1 MSLPER
7 FDRYRIDSTLGSGG
21 MGAVFAA
28 FDTKLKRRVALKIL
42 HHQSSVDALAQ
53 IMREARAAAAL
64 DHPNTVQVFD
74 VGEVD
79 GKPFMSME
87 YVDGISLRS
96 LIHSGAA
103 SRGEL
108 LRLLSDV
115 AKALAHAHRAGLV
128 HRDIKPE
135 NVMIRT
141 DGVVKVLDFGI
152 ARRLNAPIDGPG
164 ATLPLKGSEG
174 SSNFAG
180 TPLYMAP
187 EQARG
192 EPLDPRCDQ
201 FAWGLVAFELFAG
214 RLPWSSEGGA
224 MAYLAALTS
233 LPAPS
238 LASIDPSIPSVVV
251 DVVARA
257 LSTSRDD
264 RFPTMNDLIASF
276 GVLPG
281 ASERPASRESGD
293 RADPLA
299 ETALASGAERQR
311 TGDALVLTRR
321 SRGRRRSLALA
332 GGFALVAV
340 VAAGLFLSFGR
351 KRPGDAATSQSAVS
365 SAKAASRVPVLDLP
379 RPSTKSAEAM
389 DAYLAGLR
397 AERDWDFDDA
407 VGSMRR
413 ALRSDPDLAAAS
425 FRLGVFLI
433 VHQPNEARDAFAAAS
448 RLRDRLSARDA
459 DVLDAMRPWFA
470 VPSKPDAAAD
480 ALALLERR
488 YPGDA
493 ELLMLRGAGYFM
505 AGRHAEAVPVLK
517 RSLDADAAFAYASYH
532 LVGSLAALGK
542 LDEAIQVAER
552 CIEHSGTASRCWL
565 ARLQLAHEKG
575 NPSECAELALGAMA
589 ALPRSSRFAF
599 FRLDAVASS
608 GQREQIA
615 PSLERWLELG
625 GASTRQADEARAK
638 AALDVLDGR
647 FTTALPVFESAAIKT
662 LGDTSGVFGAE
673 ATWLLLLEEM
683 GQKKDLREAALRFRQ
698 LLKGK
703 LPPTLSPSA
712 LLSNKQPDVM
722 RALLLTG
729 EQTKEDFERE
739 QHALEKAWLAA
750 APALAGIIW
759 LRLHASFADSPASAA
774 LALKALPAEGPPQHL
789 LGAALHS
796 SIGTTY
802 LLAGRAKEGRSWL
815 ERAAGSC
822 RALSAPVTWVR
833 SRYWLGRALE
843 ADGDKKGA
851 CAAYGGV
858 MERWGKAT
866 PPSTTAAEA
875 RSAAHSLG
883 CEAAGE

>member
-1 MSLPER
+1 VSLPER

-53 IMREARAAAAL
+53 ILREARAAAAL

-96 LIHSGAA
+96 LIHAGKA
-103 SRGEL
+103 SRDER

-135 NVMIRT
+135 NVMIRM

-152 ARRLNAPIDGPG
+152 ARRLNAPVEGGAG
-164 ATLPLKGSEG
+164 ATLPLKGSEA

-264 RFPTMNDLIASF
+264 RFPTMNDLIASL
-276 GVLPG
+276 GSPPG
-281 ASERPASRESGD
+281 ASERPASRESG
-293 RADPLA
+293 RRPDPLA
-299 ETALASGAERQR
+299 ETEPVSGGDRLR
-311 TGDALVLTRR
+311 TSDAQVLTPKSRGKRRSIVMAGGAAAVALVLA
-321 SRGRRRSLALA
+321 AL
-332 GGFALVAV
+332 FV
-340 VAAGLFLSFGR
+340 SFGR
-351 KRPGDAATSQSAVS
+351 MRSDDVATSQSSVF
-365 SAKAASRVPVLDLP
+365 SAKRAPRVPLLDLP

-389 DAYLAGLR
+389 DAYLTGLR
-397 AERDWDFDDA
+397 AERDWDIDDA
-407 VGSMRR
+407 VQSMRR
-413 ALRSDPDLAAAS
+413 ALRADPDLAAAS
-425 FRLGVFLI
+425 FRLGIYLI
-433 VHQPNEARDAFAAAS
+433 VQKPSEARDAFAVAS

-459 DVLDAMRPWFA
+459 DVLESLRPWFG
-470 VPSKPDAAAD
+470 VPSKPGAAAD
-480 ALALLERR
+480 ALGLLESR

-493 ELLMLRGAGYFM
+493 ELLMLRGAGYFVT
-505 AGRHAEAVPVLK
+505 GRNAEAVQALR
-517 RSLDADAAFAYASYH
+517 RSLDVDPAFAYASIH
-532 LVGSLAALGK
+532 LAMSLAALGR
-542 LDEAIQVAER
+542 LDEAIQVSVR
-552 CIEHSGTASRCWL
+552 CIQHSGTASSCWRT
-565 ARLQLAHEKG
+565 RLRLAHDKG
-575 NPSECAELALGAMA
+575 NQSECGELALAAMA

-599 FRLDAVASS
+599 SRLDAVAGSD
-608 GQREQIA
+608 QRYQVSPA
-615 PSLERWLELG
+615 LEGWLELSDP
-625 GASTRQADEARAK
+625 ATRRDDEARAR

-647 FTTALPVFESAAIKT
+647 FATALPALASVT
-662 LGDTSGVFGAE
+662 GDDTFSGFGVE
-673 ATWLLLLEEM
+673 ATWLFLLEETRQEKEL
-683 GQKKDLREAALRFRQ
+683 GEAALRLRQ
-698 LLKGK
+698 QLERK
-703 LPPTLSPSA
+703 LPPTLSPSS
-712 LLSNKQPDVM
+712 LLESKAPDVM
-722 RALLLTG
+722 RALLVSG
-729 EQTKEDFERE
+729 AQTAADFERE
-739 QHALEKAWLAA
+739 RDALEKAWLSA
-750 APALAGIIW
+750 APALAGIVW
-759 LRLHASFADSPASAA
+759 LRLRASFVDSPASATMA
-774 LALKALPAEGPPQHL
+774 LNALPAEGAPQHL
-789 LGAALHS
+789 FGGVSHS
-796 SIGTTY
+796 TIGKTY
-802 LLAGRAKEGRSWL
+802 LLAGKVKEARSWL

-822 RALSAPVTWVR
+822 RALTAPVTWVR
-833 SRYWLGRALE
+833 SQYWLGRALE
-843 ADGDKKGA
+843 ADGDKRGA
-851 CAAYGGV
+851 CAAYATV
-858 MERWGKAT
+858 VERWGKAT
-866 PPSTTAAEA
+866 PPSSTASDA
-875 RSAAHSLG
+875 RNAARSLG